1 MDTPL
6 THIVRRRR
14 SGRMGVERENAHC
27 VRSHTCHNAHNVH
40 INPSRARGGWPVVV
54 DLRSHLPA
62 AKVGR
67 QATECTT
74 MKNGFPSAI
83 WVVLAPF
90 WPLAALGLAYAAV
103 YATRM

>member
-1 MDTPL
+1 
-6 THIVRRRR
+6 V
-14 SGRMGVERENAHC
+14 VE
-27 VRSHTCHNAHNVH
+27 
-40 INPSRARGGWPVVV
+40 
-54 DLRSHLPA
+54 LRSILEAPNY
-62 AKVGR
+62 GN
-67 QATECTT
+67 QLEECTT